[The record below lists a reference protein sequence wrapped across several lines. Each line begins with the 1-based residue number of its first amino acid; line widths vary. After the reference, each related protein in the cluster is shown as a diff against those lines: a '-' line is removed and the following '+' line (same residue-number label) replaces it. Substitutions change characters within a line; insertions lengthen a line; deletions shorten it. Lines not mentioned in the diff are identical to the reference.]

1 MDTLLNMRAFLAV
14 TESGSLSAA
23 GRKLNVTTSVISK
36 RIARLEDELGAPL
49 LLRTTR
55 NTEMTPFGE
64 RQHAKIAALVRQTD
78 ELVAAAQRTRK
89 ALDGHLRIKCPT
101 SVASTYFGKLFFDF
115 TRRHPGINMEVV
127 LIDKTVNPVEQGFDL
142 AIGALPPSYPDVT
155 DIPLCE
161 YPLMLC
167 AAPSYIAK
175 RGLPEHPSEL
185 SGHRCLTSPALGHL
199 WSFES
204 DAGPIA
210 IQIQSQFSVND
221 PLIMRQAAM
230 DGGGVALLTAFVA
243 REAVR
248 AGALI
253 PLMPQ
258 FPPRSLWLK
267 ALVPTVK
274 LHQPTIEA
282 IIEDL
287 LAHCKPVAPWDQMEP
302 GL

>member
-14 TESGSLSAA
+14 TEAGSLSAA
-23 GRKLNVTTSVISK
+23 GRKLHVATSVISK

-55 NTEMTPFGE
+55 STELTPFGE

-78 ELVAAAQRTRK
+78 ELVTAAQRTRK

-115 TRRHPGINMEVV
+115 SQRHPGINMEVM
-127 LIDKTVNPVEQGFDL
+127 LIDKTVNPIEQGFDL

-167 AAPSYIAK
+167 AAPSYITK
-175 RGLPEHPSEL
+175 QGLPEHPSDL
-185 SGHRCLTSPALGHL
+185 SGHRCLTSPALGNL
-199 WSFES
+199 WSFGS

-210 IQIQSQFSVND
+210 IQIQAQFSVND
-221 PLIMRQAAM
+221 PVIMRQAAM
-230 DGGGVALLTAFVA
+230 EGGGVALLTSFVA
-243 REAVR
+243 REAIR

-258 FPPRSLWLK
+258 YPPQSLWLK

-274 LHQPTIEA
+274 LHRPTIEA
-282 IIEDL
+282 IVEDL
-287 LAHCKPVAPWDQMEP
+287 LAYCQPVAPWDQMEA

>member
-14 TESGSLSAA
+14 ADSGSLSAA
-23 GRKLNVTTSVISK
+23 GRKLSVTTSVISK

-49 LLRTTR
+49 FVRTTR
-55 NTEMTPFGE
+55 NTALTPFGE
-64 RQHAKIAALVRQTD
+64 RQHTRIAALIRQTD
-78 ELVAAAQRTRK
+78 ELIASAQRTRK

-115 TRRHPGINMEVV
+115 GQRHPGINMEVV
-127 LIDKTVNPVEQGFDL
+127 LIDESVNPVEQGFDL
-142 AIGALPPSYPDVT
+142 AIGALPPSYADVT

-167 AAPSYIAK
+167 AAPSYISK
-175 RGLPEHPSEL
+175 QGVPEHPSDL
-185 SGHRCLTSPALGHL
+185 NGHRCLTSPALGNL
-199 WSFES
+199 WSFDS
-204 DAGPIA
+204 DAGSVVVR
-210 IQIQSQFSVND
+210 IQSQFSVND
-221 PLIMRQAAM
+221 PVIMRQAAM
-230 DGGGVALLTAFVA
+230 EGGGIALLTAFVA

-267 ALVPTVK
+267 ALVPTAK

-282 IIEDL
+282 IVEDL
-287 LAHCKPVAPWDQMEP
+287 LAYCQPVAPWDQMDP